1 MIQWQKS
8 EKLRRSPLGASRS
21 NPSCAKSKALRGRFA
36 SRLQPVNANFLFWLL
51 IGFTLSLRLFL
62 VLSHDNML
70 GVDGGQYL
78 LSALQVQGQD
88 ETGQGFVRP
97 LLAPGW
103 LLVPF
108 INIWGMDIGFKIF
121 SALSSM
127 LPLYGAWILSRR
139 FLSSRLS
146 LLLTAFLSIDILLME
161 MLVTGT
167 LPLIAFT
174 ILLIAIYAIWRLL
187 DSTDFSWKWIG
198 LLSICIPL
206 IAHVNQTT
214 TGISLVLIPV
224 FLIAHIVLQPRATF
238 SWRQYIVA
246 YRPVLLGLLLGGLF
260 ALTALPRYL
269 AVAPGSSETHHPGPW
284 IYFGNFPADPA
295 FLFVLLAA
303 PVALFLVKW
312 ATDTRLRAYGIL
324 MMFSALMTLFY
335 SADESLLNI
344 FYRNRYF
351 FPLIWYPSMI
361 WVFTESIRRGV
372 WRDIP
377 KQLGYAVV
385 VFLLGLGF
393 YGSLFTFHKQSSYSD
408 HITVATMGI
417 LENLKATDPTAGII
431 TNTRLMSLYVAAL
444 NQVPVSSAWT
454 WKPPP
459 AYTEE
464 EHHVRCVL
472 GWMASEEVYKVSGL
486 NLVLGPQEKKEC
498 SPSESA
504 SVIQAEYVLIDTRFP
519 RYKDF
524 LPGSYMAP
532 VNQWET
538 TGDTDW
544 LELVEEVDTVKL
556 WRIRQ

>member
-1 MIQWQKS
+1 M
-8 EKLRRSPLGASRS
+8 LCRRSAKPRGRSHPLGASRS
-21 NPSCAKSKALRGRFA
+21 NPSCEKSQGNQRRYEL
-36 SRLQPVNANFLFWLL
+36 SPRLAPVNYFLAGV
-51 IGFTLSLRLFL
+51 IGFTLILRLLL
-62 VLSHDNML
+62 VLTHDNML

-78 LSALQVQGQD
+78 LSALQVQGRD

-121 SALSSM
+121 SALSSL

-161 MLVTGT
+161 MMVTGT

-174 ILLIAIYAIWRLL
+174 ILLIALYAIWRLL

-206 IAHVNQTT
+206 IAHINQTT
-214 TGISLVLIPV
+214 TGIALVLIPV
-224 FLIAHIVLQPRATF
+224 FVIANIIFWPRAT
-238 SWRQYIVA
+238 A
-246 YRPVLLGLLLGGLF
+246 YLPVFTGLLLGGLF

-269 AVAPGSSETHHPGPW
+269 AVAPGSPETHHPGPL

-295 FLFVLLAA
+295 FLLVLLAS
-303 PVALFLVKW
+303 PVAFFLVKW
-312 ATDTRLRAYGIL
+312 SDDTRLRAYGVL
-324 MMFSALMTLFY
+324 MMSSALLTLFY

-344 FYRNRYF
+344 FYRNRYL
-351 FPLIWYPSMI
+351 FPLLWYPGVI
-361 WVFTESIRRGV
+361 WVFTESIRRGI
-372 WRDIP
+372 WRGIP
-377 KQLGYAVV
+377 KQLGYGVLVAM
-385 VFLLGLGF
+385 LGLGL
-393 YGSLFTFHKQSSYSD
+393 YGSVYTFHKQSSYSD
-408 HITVATMGI
+408 HITLATMSI

-464 EHHVRCVL
+464 ERHVRCVL
-472 GWMASEEVYKVSGL
+472 GWINGEDVYQLSGL
-486 NLVLGPQEKKEC
+486 SLVLRPALDKAEEC
-498 SPSESA
+498 IPTESA
-504 SVIQAEYVLIDTRFP
+504 SVIQAKYVLIDTRFP
-519 RYKDF
+519 RYKSY

-538 TGDTDW
+538 TGAVDW
-544 LELVEEVDTVKL
+544 LELVTEVDTVKL
-556 WRIRQ
+556 WRIRR